1 MQATTITRQTM
12 EEEDDAYLNFVT
24 NLDNKSLAQILC

>member
-12 EEEDDAYLNFVT
+12 EEKDDAYLNFVT
-24 NLDNKSLAQILC
+24 NSDSKSLAQILC